1 MEYNSTVSPEPF
13 FRAALS
19 VQLMGSAAEGD
30 ERGPVVTWA
39 REAFVTGLAV
49 VVPGLVTVGVV
60 FFILDAVYRYL
71 DLVSDAVVGVG
82 LGASVPVLGN
92 ETAVELVAPVLLL
105 TFVFAV
111 GLVVNATASGERLVD
126 GVDAVITRVPGV
138 GSVYD
143 SFRQMSDVMLESDA
157 QNFRDVKL
165 VEFPHEG
172 AYTIGFVTTRTP
184 KTLAAPT
191 GHDAMLTLFLPLAP
205 NPVMGGHLV
214 HLPEDRVMDVDM
226 TVEEGIRAVV
236 TSGVAVAGADAS
248 DPGLSA
254 DDLREMADAAAVDRR
269 FDPDSSYVEGTAD
282 PGRVDRYDAQVDPDN
297 AVTPGGIARRER
309 DPDRGAATEERPAAA
324 ADRAEAARDETDE
337 RPAKAADRAESE
349 RAATEERP
357 AAAADRAEAARDET
371 DERPAEAADGGEDDR

>member
-1 MEYNSTVSPEPF
+1 MAP
-13 FRAALS
+13 
-19 VQLMGSAAEGD
+19 AAEGD
-30 ERGPVVTWA
+30 DRGPVARRV

-60 FFILDAVYRYL
+60 FFVLDTVYRYL

-82 LGASVPVLGN
+82 VGASVPVVGS

-105 TFVFAV
+105 SFVFVV
-111 GLVVNATASGERLVD
+111 GLAVNATASGERLVD
-126 GVDAVITRVPGV
+126 GVDAVVTRVPGI

-184 KTLAAPT
+184 AALAAPT

-214 HLPEDRVMDVDM
+214 HLPEERVMDVDM

-236 TSGVAVAGADAS
+236 TSGVAVAGTAAD

-254 DDLREMADAAAVDRR
+254 DDLRDMADAAAVERR
-269 FDPDSSYVEGTAD
+269 FAPGSTAVEGTAD
-282 PGRVDRYDAQVDPDN
+282 PDRADRYDAQVDPDN

-309 DPDRGAATEERPAAA
+309 DPDRRDETEGRPAEA
-324 ADRAEAARDETDE
+324 ADRAETDRETTE
-337 RPAKAADRAESE
+337 GRPAEAADRAETDRE
-349 RAATEERP
+349 TTE
-357 AAAADRAEAARDET
+357 
-371 DERPAEAADGGEDDR
+371 ERPAEAADRAAAAREETEGRPAEAADGDEDDR